1 MFKSLLHARAAFIF
15 VFITVALD
23 MLAVGVMIPVLPKL
37 VAQFQGGD
45 LARASATVGLF
56 GFAWALMQFICQ
68 PVLGALSD
76 RFGRRPVILL
86 SNLGLGLDY
95 VLMALSPNLGF
106 LFAGRIISGVCA
118 ASVPTANAYI
128 SDITPPEARAG
139 RFGMLGAAFGVGFV
153 IGPAIGGPLGALD
166 LRAPFW
172 VAAGLSLVNAAYGYF
187 ILPESLPVE
196 RRTTRFTWRKA
207 NFIGGLRLFKTTKPL
222 SILAASMFLYY
233 LAYECLPSVFVLFVD
248 HQYHWDPSTIGLVLA
263 LVGIGASIVS
273 GGLVRPMVKRVGEWP
288 ALATGL
294 ICGATCFT
302 IYALA
307 PTGAWFLAG
316 IPFGA
321 MWGLSGPAEQALM
334 SKEVDPAEQG
344 QLQGALGGLRGI
356 TGMVGPVLF
365 TQIFSFSVASGT
377 LPGATYLLGAAL
389 LIASL
394 AVAWRARTAK

>member
-56 GFAWALMQFICQ
+56 GFAWALMQFLCQ

-86 SNLGLGLDY
+86 SNFGLGLDY

-153 IGPAIGGPLGALD
+153 IGPAIGGPLGA
-166 LRAPFW
+166 RRSGSPPRSASSTPPTAISSCRNPFP
-172 VAAGLSLVNAAYGYF
+172 SNAA
-187 ILPESLPVE
+187 
-196 RRTTRFTWRKA
+196 RR
-207 NFIGGLRLFKTTKPL
+207 G
-222 SILAASMFLYY
+222 S
-233 LAYECLPSVFVLFVD
+233 
-248 HQYHWDPSTIGLVLA
+248 
-263 LVGIGASIVS
+263 
-273 GGLVRPMVKRVGEWP
+273 
-288 ALATGL
+288 
-294 ICGATCFT
+294 
-302 IYALA
+302 
-307 PTGAWFLAG
+307 
-316 IPFGA
+316 
-321 MWGLSGPAEQALM
+321 
-334 SKEVDPAEQG
+334 
-344 QLQGALGGLRGI
+344 
-356 TGMVGPVLF
+356 
-365 TQIFSFSVASGT
+365 
-377 LPGATYLLGAAL
+377 PGARRISSAAC
-389 LIASL
+389 ACSEP
-394 AVAWRARTAK
+394 RGH